1 MSSSGEA
8 LSQGSTNNNND
19 QNNVDSTSAE
29 IESSSAT
36 VSADPP
42 VQQQRQI
49 LFGSFLDQ
57 NAPTKADE
65 FNMLVLNLKR
75 NNLLLKSYE
84 DNMGSVSQGN
94 KAVPRPEINQHP
106 ELNFTLGPNL
116 SLGGHNANTIQA
128 PLPAAGG
135 LLANSAR
142 VNHPRGRMPLIGSS
156 SRSGKA
162 VVEGENK
169 AKQNSQPRRDSPWVR
184 RPITNRLYDPSFA
197 ARGEPVDPHLR
208 MLKQNPSFC
217 TTPKERK

>member
-1 MSSSGEA
+1 MSSNGEA
-8 LSQGSTNNNND
+8 LSQGSTNKNND

-57 NAPTKADE
+57 NAPTKEDE
-65 FNMLVLNLKR
+65 FNKLVQNLKR

-94 KAVPRPEINQHP
+94 KAVPRPAINQHP
-106 ELNFTLGPNL
+106 ELNFTLGSNL
-116 SLGGHNANTIQA
+116 SLGGHNANTTQA

-135 LLANSAR
+135 LLANS
-142 VNHPRGRMPLIGSS
+142 
-156 SRSGKA
+156 SRKA